1 MGTFNMS
8 MPKNDVKVSLYFPKS
23 LYDRFEGL
31 RVEEG
36 IRIGSEFSK
45 NKFALRIIEKYI
57 DHLEHSEAA
66 GAPAIYNVQENI
78 PKYMTDDERKALQKN
93 VKDVEDLKEQ
103 IEELKKI
110 LLSMQK
116 E

>member
-1 MGTFNMS
+1 MS

-45 NKFALRIIEKYI
+45 NKFALR
-57 DHLEHSEAA
+57 EAA